1 MKIFAIWIVAA
12 MLIGIAGK
20 NKKFGFAGHFLISL
34 FLTPFVGLLVLLAS
48 DALRRTPKNGP
59 VGKL

>member
-12 MLIGIAGK
+12 MMIGIAGK

-48 DALRRTPKNGP
+48 DALPEHPRE
-59 VGKL
+59 